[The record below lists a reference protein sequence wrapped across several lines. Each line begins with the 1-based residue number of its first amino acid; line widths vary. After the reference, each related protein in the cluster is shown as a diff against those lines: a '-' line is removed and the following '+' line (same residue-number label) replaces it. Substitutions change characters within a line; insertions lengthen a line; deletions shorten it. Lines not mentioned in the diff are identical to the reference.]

1 MEKPHQFHSKWQT
14 VVKNSLCDFYLSECL
29 KAWHFRATRVQR
41 SQKIRKSLSIGI
53 IQPKRATF
61 SENFY
66 TNLERYCLMRDSFE
80 CSWLIKEWSDFK
92 GSLYTYWHLK
102 GPIMIIIIKK
112 NFKLLFLISKRGL
125 HIFLQ
130 CFFFLFHC
138 FSEVLVLSYEKS
150 PSEVSLHNEFNF
162 LICFLSFFLKNA

>member
-80 CSWLIKEWSDFK
+80 CSWQIKECFDFK

-102 GPIMIIIIKK
+102 GPIIIIIIKK
-112 NFKLLFLISKRGL
+112 LKVALSYNQERATHFSSM
-125 HIFLQ
+125 
-130 CFFFLFHC
+130 FFFSLSLF
-138 FSEVLVLSYEKS
+138 FWSFGPVLWEKS
-150 PSEVSLHNEFNF
+150 LWGIITQWVQLFSLFS
-162 LICFLSFFLKNA
+162 LFFP